1 MISKAAITSFQL
13 PPHTIRSC
21 RDLYEELARHPKK
34 YQSLKETLSHFESDP
49 QALNKLWW
57 VLNYHA
63 ENFDKTRKLRAWV
76 ESRLEELADDRKR
89 RHPLQA

>member
-21 RDLYEELARHPKK
+21 RDLYEELARTPRQHRT
-34 YQSLKETLSHFESDP
+34 LKETLAHFESDP
-49 QALNKLWW
+49 LALNKLWW
-57 VLNYHA
+57 VLNYHS

-76 ESRLEELADDRKR
+76 EARLEELAKEKQR
-89 RHPLQA
+89 RHPIQA